1 MTNIALQMYSL
12 REYLDADVAETLKK
26 VAACGFYGVEFA
38 GYYDLSK
45 EAMKK
50 ALDEA
55 GLKAVSSHIPLD
67 RLLHNLDEEIEYN
80 LYLGNH
86 EAVCP
91 FAPLQTRE
99 DALKLAEDLAPV
111 AEACKK
117 AGLRLS
123 YHNHSHEFAVDGGAT
138 LWKTLLDNCPAL
150 YAQLDCFW
158 AACADVDPIQ
168 AIGEYANRISM
179 IHVKELGQGAD
190 KPNVVVGEGILD
202 WKDIFAVAKAQG
214 ATEFI
219 IEQEGFP
226 REPYECLKTGVS
238 HIINL

>member
-12 REYLDADVAETLKK
+12 REHLDSDIGETLKK
-26 VAACGFYGVEFA
+26 VAASGFYGVEFA

-45 EAMKK
+45 EAMKQT
-50 ALDEA
+50 LQDA
-55 GLKAVSSHIPLD
+55 GLTAVSSHIPLD
-67 RLLHNLDEEIEYN
+67 RLLNHLDEEIEYN

-91 FAPLQTRE
+91 FAPLKTQA
-99 DALKLAEDLAPV
+99 DALALAEQLAPV
-111 AEACKK
+111 AEACKA

-123 YHNHSHEFAVDGGAT
+123 YHNHSHEFVSEGGVT
-138 LWKTLLDNCPAL
+138 LWQTLLDNCPAL

-158 AACADVDPIQ
+158 AACADANPLDL
-168 AIGEYANRISM
+168 IGQYAGRISM
-179 IHVKELGQGAD
+179 IHVKELGEGPD
-190 KPNVVVGEGILD
+190 KPNVVVGEGVMQ
-202 WKDIFAVAKAQG
+202 WPEIFQAAKAQG

-226 REPYECLKTGVS
+226 REPYECLKTGVAN
-238 HIINL
+238 IINL